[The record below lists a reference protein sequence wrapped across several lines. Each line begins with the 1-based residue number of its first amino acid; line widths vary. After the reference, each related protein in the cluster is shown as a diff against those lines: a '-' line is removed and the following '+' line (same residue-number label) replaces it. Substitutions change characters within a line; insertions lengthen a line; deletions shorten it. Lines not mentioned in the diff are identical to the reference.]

1 MDDGHAISYQA
12 LRRGTVV
19 RSADGVELGK
29 VRRIEE
35 ETRSH
40 IFDGIVIDTPD
51 GRRFLD
57 APEVAHIAE
66 RAVTTTF
73 PATESDRY
81 LTDVGLTHGEDREE
95 HHHGAPRQALGA
107 RPALALGP
115 ALAQLRGLSLELQ
128 RSRGPRAGGRARRPA
143 SPRP

>member
-1 MDDGHAISYQA
+1 LDDGHAISYHA

-19 RSADGVELGK
+19 RSSDGVELGK
-29 VRRIEE
+29 VRRVEE

-40 IFDGIVIDTPD
+40 IFDGIVLDTPD

-73 PATESDRY
+73 PAAEAD
-81 LTDVGLTHGEDREE
+81 
-95 HHHGAPRQALGA
+95 QN
-107 RPALALGP
+107 LAEMGS
-115 ALAQLRGLSLELQ
+115 AFAK
-128 RSRGPRAGGRARRPA
+128 RAKNTTTARRA
-143 SPRP
+143 KRWGRSLRSKWDRR

>member
-1 MDDGHAISYQA
+1 LDDGHAISYQA

-19 RSADGVELGK
+19 RSSDGVELGK

-40 IFDGIVIDTPD
+40 IFDGIVVDTPG

-57 APEVAHIAE
+57 APEVASIAE

-73 PATESDRY
+73 PAAEAGKY
-81 LTDVGLTHGEDREE
+81 LTDVGSRVGKLASNTTT
-95 HHHGAPRQALGA
+95 A
-107 RPALALGP
+107 RRAKRFGRNL
-115 ALAQLRGLSLELQ
+115 
-128 RSRGPRAGGRARRPA
+128 RSRWDRR
-143 SPRP
+143 

>member
-19 RSADGVELGK
+19 RSSDGVELGK
-29 VRRIEE
+29 VRRVEE

-40 IFDGIVIDTPD
+40 IFDGIVLDTPD

-73 PATESDRY
+73 TAAEAD
-81 LTDVGLTHGEDREE
+81 E
-95 HHHGAPRQALGA
+95 HLVVMGSGVAK
-107 RPALALGP
+107 
-115 ALAQLRGLSLELQ
+115 
-128 RSRGPRAGGRARRPA
+128 RAKNTTTARRA
-143 SPRP
+143 KRWGRTLRQKWDRR

>member
-1 MDDGHAISYQA
+1 LDDGHAISYHA

-19 RSADGVELGK
+19 RSSDGVELGK
-29 VRRIEE
+29 VRRVEE

-40 IFDGIVIDTPD
+40 IFDGIVLDTPN

-73 PATESDRY
+73 PAAETDRH
-81 LTDVGLTHGEDREE
+81 LAEVGS
-95 HHHGAPRQALGA
+95 AFAK
-107 RPALALGP
+107 
-115 ALAQLRGLSLELQ
+115 
-128 RSRGPRAGGRARRPA
+128 RAKNTTTARRA
-143 SPRP
+143 KRFGRNLRSKWDRR

>member
-1 MDDGHAISYQA
+1 LDDGHAISYHA

-19 RSADGVELGK
+19 RSSDGVELGK
-29 VRRIEE
+29 VRRVEE

-40 IFDGIVIDTPD
+40 IFDGIVLDTPD

-73 PATESDRY
+73 PAAEADRY
-81 LTDVGLTHGEDREE
+81 LTEVGSAFAKRAKNTTT
-95 HHHGAPRQALGA
+95 A
-107 RPALALGP
+107 RRAKRFGRNL
-115 ALAQLRGLSLELQ
+115 
-128 RSRGPRAGGRARRPA
+128 RSRWDRR
-143 SPRP
+143 

>member
-1 MDDGHAISYQA
+1 LDDGHAISYQA

-29 VRRIEE
+29 VRRVEE

-40 IFDGIVIDTPD
+40 IFDGIVVDTPN

-73 PATESDRY
+73 PATEADQHLVDAGSRMAK
-81 LTDVGLTHGEDREE
+81 LAKNTTT
-95 HHHGAPRQALGA
+95 A
-107 RPALALGP
+107 RRAKRFGRNL
-115 ALAQLRGLSLELQ
+115 
-128 RSRGPRAGGRARRPA
+128 RSRWDRR
-143 SPRP
+143 

>member
-19 RSADGVELGK
+19 RSSDGVELGK

-73 PATESDRY
+73 SAAEAEQH
-81 LTDVGLTHGEDREE
+81 LGEVGSRLSK
-95 HHHGAPRQALGA
+95 LA
-107 RPALALGP
+107 RNTKTARRAKRFG
-115 ALAQLRGLSLELQ
+115 RSM
-128 RSRGPRAGGRARRPA
+128 RSRWDRR
-143 SPRP
+143 

>member
-12 LRRGTVV
+12 LKRGTVV
-19 RSADGVELGK
+19 RSSDGVELGK
-29 VRRIEE
+29 VRRTEE

-40 IFDGIVIDTPD
+40 IFDGIVVDTPR

-73 PATESDRY
+73 PAAEADAHLTEIGS
-81 LTDVGLTHGEDREE
+81 
-95 HHHGAPRQALGA
+95 
-107 RPALALGP
+107 
-115 ALAQLRGLSLELQ
+115 
-128 RSRGPRAGGRARRPA
+128 RAGRLASNTTTARRFKRFGRDLRARWDR
-143 SPRP
+143 R

>member
-1 MDDGHAISYQA
+1 MDDGHAISYHA

-19 RSADGVELGK
+19 RSSDGVELGK
-29 VRRIEE
+29 VRRVEE

-40 IFDGIVIDTPD
+40 IFDGIVLDTPD

-73 PATESDRY
+73 PA
-81 LTDVGLTHGEDREE
+81 
-95 HHHGAPRQALGA
+95 AQADQHLAEMGS
-107 RPALALGP
+107 ALAK
-115 ALAQLRGLSLELQ
+115 
-128 RSRGPRAGGRARRPA
+128 RAKNTTTARRA
-143 SPRP
+143 KRFGRNLRSKWERR